1 MEKGKYN
8 ILNFK
13 LYYIIQGNE
22 VEEKTDKQLYR
33 EFLLGDN
40 ESFEKIVIRH
50 KNPIIYFIQRY
61 VKNLDIAE
69 DLAQDVFVYL
79 LVNKKNY
86 KFEYSLKTYLYT
98 IAKSKS
104 LNYIKREKRIVE
116 LDENQYED
124 SEELEE
130 KVFKN
135 EKSEN
140 LKKAIKK
147 LKVDYQNAIYLAD
160 IEQLSYREIGHILKK
175 TDSSVKVLI
184 HRARKALE
192 KIIVEEAYKYE
203 N

>member
-1 MEKGKYN
+1 M
-8 ILNFK
+8 I
-13 LYYIIQGNE
+13 
-22 VEEKTDKQLYR
+22 
-33 EFLLGDN
+33 
-40 ESFEKIVIRH
+40 
-50 KNPIIYFIQRY
+50 
-61 VKNLDIAE
+61 
-69 DLAQDVFVYL
+69 
-79 LVNKKNY
+79 NKKNY

-116 LDENQYED
+116 LDENKYED

-147 LKVDYQNAIYLAD
+147 LKIDYQNAIYLAD
-160 IEQLSYREIGHILKK
+160 IEQLSYKEIGHILRK

>member
-1 MEKGKYN
+1 M
-8 ILNFK
+8 
-13 LYYIIQGNE
+13 
-22 VEEKTDKQLYR
+22 EEKTDKQLYK
-33 EFLLGDN
+33 EFLLGNN
-40 ESFEKIVIRH
+40 ESFEEIVIRH
-50 KNPIIYFIQRY
+50 KNSIIYFIQRY
-61 VKNLDIAE
+61 VRNLDIAE

-79 LVNKKNY
+79 LINKKNY

>member
-1 MEKGKYN
+1 M
-8 ILNFK
+8 
-13 LYYIIQGNE
+13 
-22 VEEKTDKQLYR
+22 EEKTDKQLYK
-33 EFLLGDN
+33 EFLLGNN
-40 ESFEKIVIRH
+40 ESFEEIVIRH
-50 KNPIIYFIQRY
+50 KNSIIYFIQRY

-79 LVNKKNY
+79 LINKKNY

-116 LDENQYED
+116 LDENKYED

-147 LKVDYQNAIYLAD
+147 LKIDYQNAIYLAD
-160 IEQLSYREIGHILKK
+160 IEQLSYKEIGHILKK